1 MNTEILAFKFKMAFF
16 VLLFMFSLDF
26 LFYRA
31 LRRIFKNSP
40 KKLKFYSSLHWSI
53 AIISF
58 LSFAAFLFFPELEK
72 FKGLKAIS
80 SGIVSALYLSKVLF
94 SLFAFTEGIARL
106 FTWIFKSNKKIAEK
120 VEGAIKEEK
129 IEAAE
134 PKIPAKEKMSRAEF
148 LYKGGIIASA
158 VPFVLLSNGV
168 ISGAYNYKIRRV
180 RLPIKGLPLAFENY
194 KIVQISD
201 IHTGSFY
208 DKKAVNEGI
217 NMILAEKPNAVF
229 FTGDMVN
236 NAAFEMDEYLE
247 MFARIQAPDGVFS
260 VLGNHDYG
268 EYMKWPSEEA
278 KIENFN
284 NLLNHHKNL
293 NWRLLRN
300 EHEFIS
306 KGDSK
311 LAIIGVE
318 NWGDRGRFQKFGDVH
333 LATEN
338 IGNADVKLLLSHDPS
353 HWDAKVRKENP
364 DINVMF
370 SGHTHGMQFGIE
382 NRFIKWSPVQY
393 IYKQWAGLYQENN
406 QMLYVNRGYGF
417 IGYPGRVG
425 IMPEITVFELSRA

>member
-31 LRRIFKNSP
+31 LRRIFKKSA
-40 KKLKFYSSLHWSI
+40 KKLKFYSSIHWTV
-53 AIISF
+53 AAISF
-58 LSFAAFLFFPELEK
+58 LSFVAFLFFPELEK
-72 FKGLKAIS
+72 FKGLKAVS

-94 SLFAFTEGIARL
+94 SLFAFTEGLARV
-106 FTWIFKSNKKIAEK
+106 FTWIYKKNKVNPNPEPEGISN
-120 VEGAIKEEK
+120 EE
-129 IEAAE
+129 
-134 PKIPAKEKMSRAEF
+134 IPAKKEKISRAEF

-158 VPFVLLSNGV
+158 VPFILLSNGV

-180 RLPIKGLPLAFENY
+180 RLPIKGLPLPFENY

-236 NAAFEMDEYLE
+236 NAAFEMDDYLE
-247 MFARIQAPDGVFS
+247 MFARIQAPDGVYS

-278 KIENFN
+278 KQENFN

-311 LAIIGVE
+311 LAIVGVE

-333 LATEN
+333 KATEN
-338 IGNADVKLLLSHDPS
+338 IGDAPVKLLLSHDPS
-353 HWDAKVRKENP
+353 HWDARVRKENP
-364 DINVMF
+364 DINAMF

-393 IYKQWAGLYQENN
+393 IYKQWAGLYQEDN
-406 QMLYVNRGYGF
+406 QILYVNRGYGF